1 MARAL
6 KDEVQTSRDLWK
18 RRSKFWGYTPSKH
31 VYAMIGPR
39 TNPVEITLEQIAH
52 DCNMFVNLFLFGM
65 STITLQAVFESA
77 SPEAG

>member
-1 MARAL
+1 
-6 KDEVQTSRDLWK
+6 
-18 RRSKFWGYTPSKH
+18 
-31 VYAMIGPR
+31 MIGPR